1 MTRPT
6 TCATPPVSPAT
17 DRPDMLKPLLTSA
30 VVAGGAAGLIAALLH
45 FAFVQEYIL
54 LGEAYETGA
63 KTHFAAPALADHPA
77 AAPVAEDGEGHAED
91 AVAGAADKS
100 QDESAVPAATR
111 NGLTVVFTMLVYV
124 SYGLVLVAAF
134 GMIDGSRRRIGPT
147 QGLLWGIAGFV
158 TFQLAPAMG
167 LPPEL
172 PGMIAAEIGA
182 RQFWWW
188 GTVVATGTGLGLLA
202 LGPRIWTVAPAL
214 GLLALPHLIG
224 APHAEGYSGVAPPEV
239 ASAFAARALGVGL
252 VAWSVLGWVAGY
264 LWSRPAAD

>member
-1 MTRPT
+1 MVRPT

-17 DRPDMLKPLLTSA
+17 DRPDMLKTLLTSA

-45 FAFVQEYIL
+45 FAFVQEFLL

-77 AAPVAEDGEGHAED
+77 AAPVAEAGEGQADDAADQSPGGD
-91 AVAGAADKS
+91 AVP
-100 QDESAVPAATR
+100 VATR

-124 SYGLVLVAAF
+124 SYGLMLVAAF

-172 PGMIAAEIGA
+172 PGTIAAEIGA

-202 LGPRIWTVAPAL
+202 LGPRIRTVAPAL

-224 APHAEGYSGVAPPEV
+224 APHAEGYFGVAPPEV